1 MDISGQH
8 VPRNTSS
15 FTDNVTLN
23 FLTNPSYQTGLAKKI
38 PDNMLANKN
47 EFKFYRKRVLALTKI
62 LFKEEPPSQSI
73 KKAHDEYVNV
83 IIEYFKMTD
92 KSEILQNEYDG
103 NDFKKIDDD
112 LPSSYD
118 MSIEEANNVIMNKP
132 AVTSN
137 LDSFVNTKQIKIDK
151 QMPPPK
157 KKQIN
162 LHNRELKIKG
172 LKKRI
177 KKE

>member
-1 MDISGQH
+1 MDISGQP
-8 VPRNTSS
+8 VQTNTSS

-23 FLTNPSYQTGLAKKI
+23 FLINPSYQTGLAKKI

-47 EFKFYRKRVLALTKI
+47 EFKFYRKRVLALTKN
-62 LFKEEPPSQSI
+62 LFKEDPPSQSI

-162 LHNRELKIKG
+162 LNNRELKIKG